1 MLNITGDTTITPGRW
16 GGSGFGRVWGMDQS
30 PQSRPMNPVSPK
42 LSTARYLGRLPW
54 LLVILVALIV
64 LAVLFSPWLYLP
76 VAVLAV
82 LLLWQAWLIPQQ
94 VKRLGWLETE
104 DELLITKGKL
114 WHTFTVVP
122 YGRIQFVDV
131 TAGPIERSLG
141 LKSVVL
147 HTASA
152 TSDAT
157 VQGLP
162 AEEADALRE
171 RLAVKARERMSGL

>member
-1 MLNITGDTTITPGRW
+1 M
-16 GGSGFGRVWGMDQS
+16 
-30 PQSRPMNPVSPK
+30 SPK
-42 LSTARYLGRLPW
+42 LTTARYLTRIPW
-54 LLVILVALIV
+54 LLISAIVFGVLGVFVSSWFYAGVIVVAVILI
-64 LAVLFSPWLYLP
+64 
-76 VAVLAV
+76 
-82 LLLWQAWLIPQQ
+82 WQLWLIPQQ
-94 VKRLGWLETE
+94 VKRLGWLETS

-131 TAGPIERSLG
+131 TAGPLERAFG
-141 LKSVVL
+141 MKQVQL

-152 TSDAT
+152 SCVSTIL
-157 VQGLP
+157 GLP

>member
-1 MLNITGDTTITPGRW
+1 MKE
-16 GGSGFGRVWGMDQS
+16 QS
-30 PQSRPMNPVSPK
+30 EHPAGAQPVMNPVSPK

-54 LLVILVALIV
+54 ILVGLIIFLVLGFVFSHWFQIGSALM
-64 LAVLFSPWLYLP
+64 LL
-76 VAVLAV
+76 

-104 DELLITKGKL
+104 NELLITKGKL
-114 WHTFTVVP
+114 WYTFTVVP

-131 TAGPIERSLG
+131 KAGPIERSLG
-141 LKSVVL
+141 LKSVEL

-152 TSDAT
+152 SSDAS

-162 AEEADALRE
+162 VDVADGLRE
-171 RLAVKARERMSGL
+171 RLAIKARERMSGL